1 MYVKADTLRLGNVF
15 LDGGKKVFE
24 IDTQYDTQCE
34 SLHQIPLPFQRVST
48 AAMGPYRVKAMVE
61 QG

>member
-1 MYVKADTLRLGNVF
+1 MYVKADTLRLGKVS

-34 SLHQIPLPFQRVST
+34 SLHQIPLPF
-48 AAMGPYRVKAMVE
+48 
-61 QG
+61 